1 MDRCYSPRQAQRRR
15 TTPVPSH
22 GLLLLRLLR
31 RRLLPG
37 GTAVLLLLLLLA
49 AATGAAATPGAL
61 QQDDVATA
69 GRLQDAASRTALL
82 TLRETGAAGSGNA
95 WPACDSGAGVDQA
108 SSAPAH
114 CLLQR

>member
-1 MDRCYSPRQAQRRR
+1 M
-15 TTPVPSH
+15 
-22 GLLLLRLLR
+22 LLL
-31 RRLLPG
+31 
-37 GTAVLLLLLLLA
+37 LLLLLLLA
-49 AATGAAATPGAL
+49 AATGAAATPGVSPR
-61 QQDDVATA
+61 DDVATA
-69 GRLQDAASRTALL
+69 GRFQDAASRTALL